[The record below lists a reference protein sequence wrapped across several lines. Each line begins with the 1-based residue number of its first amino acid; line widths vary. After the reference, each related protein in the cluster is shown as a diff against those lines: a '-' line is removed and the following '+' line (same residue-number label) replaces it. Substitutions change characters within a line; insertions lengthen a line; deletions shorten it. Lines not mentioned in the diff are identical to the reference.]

1 MNIAD
6 ELIGFNYFG
15 LLNNSQQIRYI
26 ILGAKKMNNAPFK
39 YLRPTTPSE
48 ACSLKA
54 KHGKEAVLWAGGTDL
69 VPQLQEGFVAPN
81 YCIDMS
87 FIPDFDYIRCDREN
101 ICIGSLTRVATLEE
115 STDITH
121 LIPVIS
127 EAANHLGSPQIRNM
141 ATIGGN
147 LCNASPCADLAVS
160 LLVLGAELK
169 LLSMAGERWV
179 ALEDFYRGE
188 VIQEDIFQAGKP
200 TVLKENE
207 LLGEIRIPV
216 PPSETQFAFFKLRR
230 TAVDI
235 AIVNVAVRITVD
247 GDGIVSDVKIALGSV
262 APTPM
267 RSKDTEN
274 MLLGVNI
281 SKIDS
286 VMLEKASR
294 KAAEETRPITDIR
307 GSAEYRR
314 IISEVMVRQG
324 IEKVMQKLGV
334 RKI

>member
-1 MNIAD
+1 MQI
-6 ELIGFNYFG
+6 FNRDY
-15 LLNNSQQIRYI
+15 
-26 ILGAKKMNNAPFK
+26 
-39 YLRPTTPSE
+39 
-48 ACSLKA
+48 
-54 KHGKEAVLWAGGTDL
+54 
-69 VPQLQEGFVAPN
+69 
-81 YCIDMS
+81 DMS
-87 FIPDFDYIRCDREN
+87 FIPDFNDIRCDREN

-121 LIPVIS
+121 LIPVLS
-127 EAANHLGSPQIRNM
+127 EAANQLGSPQIRNM

-160 LLVLGAELK
+160 LLALGAELK
-169 LLSMAGERWV
+169 LLSVAGERWI
-179 ALEDFYRGE
+179 ALEDFYGGE
-188 VIQEDIFQAGKP
+188 VIQEDTFQAGKP

-216 PPSETQFAFFKLRR
+216 PSSKTQYSFFKLRR

-235 AIVNVAVRITVD
+235 AIVNVAVKITVD
-247 GDGIVSDVKIALGSV
+247 GDGIVSDARIALGSV

-267 RSKDTEN
+267 RVRSAEN

-281 SKIDS
+281 SQIDS
-286 VMLEKASR
+286 VKLKRASR
-294 KAAEETRPITDIR
+294 HAAEETRPITDIR

-314 IISEVMVRQG
+314 IISEVLVRQG